1 MPQQPTF
8 HLLMKTAVMA
18 RKATNTSCRCD
29 PMARN
34 DQGEPVRTASLPD
47 RARRGADSTRDL
59 RIGHNFAARNRGYLP
74 PYFALM
80 LGTDFGHWQC
90 ECKIR
95 LLEVSLQLRSYF
107 AANCITWC
115 A

>member
-18 RKATNTSCRCD
+18 RKATNTICSGD

-47 RARRGADSTRDL
+47 RPRGRADSARDL
-59 RIGHNFAARNRGYLP
+59 RIGQHCAAWYGGYLL

-80 LGTDFGHWQC
+80 LGADFGYW
-90 ECKIR
+90 
-95 LLEVSLQLRSYF
+95 
-107 AANCITWC
+107 
-115 A
+115 